1 MVSTCKIKL
10 ELIVILQFTHF
21 VTLSR
26 TGVRSITKKLKKSHT
41 AQNKPGRSSKH
52 KISKALERKVVRGV
66 SEYPRTIVK
75 TVKDLAKLGI
85 VKEKQY

>member
-1 MVSTCKIKL
+1 MLNTCKIKL

-26 TGVRSITKKLKKSHT
+26 TGVRSITKQLKESHT
-41 AQNKPGRSSKH
+41 AQNKPGRSRKH

-66 SEYPRTIVK
+66 SEYPK

-85 VKEKQY
+85 VKEKQH